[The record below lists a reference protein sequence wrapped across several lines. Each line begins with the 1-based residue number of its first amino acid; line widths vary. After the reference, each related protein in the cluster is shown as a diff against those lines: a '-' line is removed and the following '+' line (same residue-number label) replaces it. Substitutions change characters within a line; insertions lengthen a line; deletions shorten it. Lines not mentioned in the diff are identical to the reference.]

1 MQRRLT
7 WLTRDEREF
16 ESVRDARCE
25 GLELARNWI
34 DADKEEPL
42 QDR

>member
-1 MQRRLT
+1 MQRSLK
-7 WLTRDEREF
+7 WLTRDERQF
-16 ESVRDARCE
+16 ETPRDARRA
-25 GLELARNWI
+25 GLEFARKWI

>member
-1 MQRRLT
+1 MQRSLT

-16 ESVRDARCE
+16 ESVRDARRE
-25 GLELARNWI
+25 ELEFARKWI